1 MSTTRTP
8 LYNSNNA
15 MSIHNINNDF
25 LNGNGSGNMSVFSVP
40 IAPPPSLPQHPSF
53 QPKNAIPPPPHPKL
67 ANLTR
72 ESQQSKSIESILNE
86 STAGKSNYEFCV
98 FFTLLFSFRMKFL
111 KNICHCDSTS
121 FI

>member
-8 LYNSNNA
+8 LYNANNA

-25 LNGNGSGNMSVFSVP
+25 LNGNGNGNMSVFSVP
-40 IAPPPSLPQHPSF
+40 TAPPPSLPQHPSF

-86 STAGKSNYEFCV
+86 STAGKAIYEFFFIFV
-98 FFTLLFSFRMKFL
+98 FLHFNFLFL
-111 KNICHCDSTS
+111 
-121 FI
+121 